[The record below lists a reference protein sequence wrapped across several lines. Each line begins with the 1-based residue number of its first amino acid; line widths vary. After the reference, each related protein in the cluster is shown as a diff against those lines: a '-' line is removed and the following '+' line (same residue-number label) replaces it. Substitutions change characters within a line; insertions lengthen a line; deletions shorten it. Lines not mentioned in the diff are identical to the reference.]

1 MNMVLPEEYKHDIEN
16 AISILKEEKC
26 SEVYLFGS
34 IASGNHDKASDI
46 DLAVKGLNK
55 TKFFHVYGILMDKL
69 NHSFDLI
76 GLDYDNDFSKEII
89 NQGNLVR
96 VY

>member
-1 MNMVLPEEYKHDIEN
+1 MILPKEYKHDIEN

-34 IASGNHDKASDI
+34 IASGDYNTDSDI
-46 DLAVKGLNK
+46 DLAVKGLDK
-55 TKFFHVYGILMDKL
+55 MKFFHVYGILMEKL
-69 NHSFDLI
+69 KHSFDLI
-76 GLDYDNDFSKEII
+76 GLDYDNDFSREII
-89 NQGNLVR
+89 DQGNLVR